1 MEKMNQVGLNH
12 PDRMQAVSEL
22 TEEEKPK
29 PCNTIDI
36 DRFQQAYTL
45 LKSVDRR
52 VPPEIAKKAI
62 HLISGARL
70 LEEIT
75 LAAAYIVKLRVT
87 KVALVFPLPD
97 ISRFSMPKPFQ
108 GIQHYT
114 WALIHGTPTQSA
126 RNILLEGFIRPANWA
141 FNKNLSKS
149 DVRTFGAFYLGREVS
164 QTDSF
169 AQKRGKGQQDVLF
182 GALYRGAVAHISYKA
197 GGNETAQLSV
207 ADRGIATTSEK
218 HTIAHSKHIGLKF
231 FALKWQN
238 LPMTEAD
245 DRSSS
250 EDLTYRGINRRTEEQ
265 QYASRDHRDSALL

>member
-1 MEKMNQVGLNH
+1 MTPRKNGKMNQIGLNH
-12 PDRMQAVSEL
+12 PDRMKAVSEL

-62 HLISGARL
+62 HLISGARSL
-70 LEEIT
+70 FQEID

-114 WALIHGTPTQSA
+114 WALIHCTPTQSA
-126 RNILLEGFIRPANWA
+126 RNILLEGLFARQIGLSTKISASPTCAPLEHSILVVKSPRQTPLLKNGEKAN
-141 FNKNLSKS
+141 KMCC
-149 DVRTFGAFYLGREVS
+149 LGLCIEGLWHTSATKLVAMKLHSCLLQTRHCNHVREVH
-164 QTDSF
+164 DC
-169 AQKRGKGQQDVLF
+169 
-182 GALYRGAVAHISYKA
+182 
-197 GGNETAQLSV
+197 
-207 ADRGIATTSEK
+207 
-218 HTIAHSKHIGLKF
+218 
-231 FALKWQN
+231 
-238 LPMTEAD
+238 P
-245 DRSSS
+245 
-250 EDLTYRGINRRTEEQ
+250 
-265 QYASRDHRDSALL
+265 